1 MCSVYV
7 HPRSVFQIGAAAS
20 ATNLLCRENC
30 KHVCSGPFEQN
41 LLDALVSRSAVH
53 HLASGVVGQRP
64 LLTDSVEKVE
74 MLTGSKFSSLVGTFF

>member
-1 MCSVYV
+1 MLL
-7 HPRSVFQIGAAAS
+7 AA
-20 ATNLLCRENC
+20 
-30 KHVCSGPFEQN
+30 PFEQN

-74 MLTGSKFSSLVGTFF
+74 MLTGSKYSSLVGTFF